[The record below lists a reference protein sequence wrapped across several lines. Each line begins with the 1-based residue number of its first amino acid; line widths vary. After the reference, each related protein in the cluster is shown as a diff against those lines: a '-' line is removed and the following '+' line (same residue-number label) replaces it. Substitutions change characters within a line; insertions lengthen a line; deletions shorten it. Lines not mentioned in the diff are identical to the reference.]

1 MAKKLNGYIKWIGTA
16 LAIAAIIWNA
26 ATLHNDVRHIVDD
39 LTKIE
44 HRLEKIEQRLWNER
58 GEK

>member
-1 MAKKLNGYIKWIGTA
+1 MKKINGYIKWIGTA

-26 ATLHNDVRHIVDD
+26 AVLHNDVKHIVKD

-44 HRLEKIEQRLWNER
+44 QRLEKIEERLWIER
-58 GEK
+58 DTQ